1 MFLLSKNLH
10 LNAHKVSILNR
21 QHKVLKSILKPFK
34 AHFIGISA
42 HGTGIKIRFAKQALQ
57 FPSIEEMG
65 AVNETAVPPTRSYT
79 LSGQLLRIILRN
91 SHVAF

>member
-65 AVNETAVPPTRSYT
+65 AVNETAVPPPGHTHSPVNCYVSYYAT
-79 LSGQLLRIILRN
+79 
-91 SHVAF
+91 AT

>member
-65 AVNETAVPPTRSYT
+65 AGTKRPSPTRSYT
-79 LSGQLLRIILRN
+79 LSGQLLRIIFRN